1 MRNKETEKL
10 FKLAYTDAMTGV
22 YNRNAYEEKLE
33 KLNKAN
39 ARLDN
44 IMVVIVDL
52 DRLKCINDTYGHRT
66 GDDAIK
72 TVADCI
78 VRTVGK
84 KADIYRIGGD
94 EFVCIAERDI
104 SSYIAELR
112 DLISFIKDLKRFL
125 FMRNLTIFIFFNRLL
140 SIFGNEVNLMNIDA
154 EECCGQ
160 SIQTNNKVFGVAI
173 SPAF

>member
-1 MRNKETEKL
+1 MRNKEAEKL

-33 KLNKAN
+33 KLNKVN

-78 VRTVGK
+78 VKTVGK

-112 DLISFIKDLKRFL
+112 DLISFVGKEKLYPLSVSLGYSRFDTRKDKSIDDLIKHCDKKLYDAKKRKA
-125 FMRNLTIFIFFNRLL
+125 
-140 SIFGNEVNLMNIDA
+140 V
-154 EECCGQ
+154 
-160 SIQTNNKVFGVAI
+160 K
-173 SPAF
+173 

>member
-33 KLNKAN
+33 KLNKVN

-52 DRLKCINDTYGHRT
+52 DKLKCINDTYGHRT

-78 VRTVGK
+78 LKTVGK

-112 DLISFIKDLKRFL
+112 DLVSFTLP
-125 FMRNLTIFIFFNRLL
+125 
-140 SIFGNEVNLMNIDA
+140 NIA
-154 EECCGQ
+154 
-160 SIQTNNKVFGVAI
+160 IHIVAI
-173 SPAF
+173 SCICICGYLHAKKQIEENKEV